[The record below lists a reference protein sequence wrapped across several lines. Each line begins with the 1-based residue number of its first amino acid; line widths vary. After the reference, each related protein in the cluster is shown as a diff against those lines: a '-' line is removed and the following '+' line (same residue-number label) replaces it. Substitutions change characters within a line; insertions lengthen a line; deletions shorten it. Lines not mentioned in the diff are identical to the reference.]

1 MIHSVALLCEGECVA
16 FSAIGPHNGSRID
29 TYELGRMMLVMQRLG
44 HSDFDVEARDEFGAK
59 VDVWWNLSHRDGEH
73 FFKVNEFIAEDD
85 EAQY

>member
-1 MIHSVALLCEGECVA
+1 MIKSVSLLCDGECVA
-16 FSAIGPHNGSRID
+16 FSAIGPHRSWID

-44 HSDFDVEARDEFGAK
+44 HSDFVVEARDEFGAK